1 MILSRNV
8 VVKFQANLTARR
20 FAVVGKNPDRFA
32 VASQTDFNHF
42 APVLEQVDFELA
54 GSSLAAVAEFSMSVR
69 WGVSMQYGGAP
80 SPEGNIG

>member
-1 MILSRNV
+1 
-8 VVKFQANLTARR
+8 
-20 FAVVGKNPDRFA
+20 